1 LLISIIIAVFNL
13 EDYIEETLNS
23 LFTNDLQDVEIIIIN
38 DGSTDNT
45 LNILDRVSETTSQI
59 KVVHQHNF
67 GLSISRNKGIEL
79 SKGDWILFL
88 DGDDLLAPAAINRI
102 KLKLNLISN
111 LEMYCYTA
119 KCFDSLNSQYT
130 EADEFY
136 ARNYLKEGQYNGEN
150 YYKLS
155 EYNGSFVAS
164 ACLYAV
170 KSSILKQGHRFLPNI
185 LHEDELFTRQLLLKV
200 ENLYFE
206 RNPIYLRRIRNG
218 SITTSPISDKKIES
232 FITISNNLYET
243 PIFKKSAI
251 NFYKK
256 AVKMYLEK
264 NNSNFLVGI
273 RLLFNYNFLTL
284 QYKIAMLVK
293 LFKLG

>member
-1 LLISIIIAVFNL
+1 MFLSIIIPVFNL
-13 EDYIEETLNS
+13 EDYIEETLDS
-23 LFTNDLQDVEIIIIN
+23 LFINDLEDVEIIIIN

-45 LNILDRVSETTSQI
+45 SNILDRVSKDTSQI
-59 KVVHQHNF
+59 TVIHQHNS
-67 GLSISRNKGIEL
+67 GLSQSRNKGIES

-88 DGDDLLAPAAINRI
+88 DGDDILVPDAINRI
-102 KLKLNLISN
+102 KLKLNEKSK

-119 KCFDSLNSQYT
+119 KCFDSLNSPYT
-130 EADEFY
+130 EADVFY
-136 ARNYLKEGQYNGEN
+136 ARNFMKEGEYTGFDF
-150 YYKLS
+150 YKIS
-155 EYNGSFVAS
+155 ESNGSFVAS

-170 KSSILKQGHRFLPNI
+170 KSSILKQGLGFLPFI

-206 RNPIYLRRIRNG
+206 RNPIYLRRIRSG

-232 FITISNNLYET
+232 FLIISYKLSKT
-243 PIFKKSAI
+243 PLFRKCAN

-264 NNSNFLVGI
+264 NNADFLVGI
-273 RLLFNYNFLTL
+273 RLLFNYNFLTVK
-284 QYKIAMLVK
+284 YKREILIK
-293 LFKLG
+293 LFKLD

>member
-1 LLISIIIAVFNL
+1 MLLSIIIAVFNL

-45 LNILDRVSETTSQI
+45 SNILDRVSKDSSQI
-59 KVVHQHNF
+59 KVVHQHNS
-67 GLSISRNKGIEL
+67 GLSLSRNKGIEL
-79 SKGDWILFL
+79 SKGEWILFL
-88 DGDDLLAPAAINRI
+88 DGDDLLVQDAINSI
-102 KLKLNLISN
+102 KLKLKEISK

-119 KCFDSLNSQYT
+119 KCFDTINTQYSV
-130 EADEFY
+130 ADEFY
-136 ARNYLKEGQYNGEN
+136 ARNYLEEGQYNGEK

-170 KSSILKQGHRFLPNI
+170 KSSILKQDLRFLPNI

-206 RNPIYLRRIRNG
+206 RNPIYLRRIRSG
-218 SITTSPISDKKIES
+218 SITTSPISNIKIES
-232 FITISNNLYET
+232 LLKISNILCKT
-243 PIFKKSAI
+243 PLFTKSAT
-251 NFYKK
+251 NFYKN

-264 NNSNFLVGI
+264 SSSNFLLGI
-273 RLLFNYNFLTL
+273 RLLFNYNFLTIK
-284 QYKIAMLVK
+284 YKREVLCK
-293 LFKLG
+293 LFKVV